1 MTSYVNQ
8 YEQITALVVDANSNM
23 RQIIAGML
31 RNMGFKSLF
40 VATNE
45 IQVNDIL
52 NVEKVDIVF
61 SGWQPGKLDGIKVLN
76 KVRDN
81 EKTKAI
87 PFLMITDII
96 DQDMVRQAVSNGV
109 SEYIVPPF
117 NKQILQKRLDRALK
131 IPIHSSAASVIKQ
144 DKNKRFAK
152 KKDTK
157 DFNILIVDDVADNI
171 EVLRGILKPH
181 YRIKAVTSGKNVM
194 QICMSNQPP
203 DIILLD
209 IMMPEIDGLT
219 VCKQLKQNPMTQNI
233 VIIFITA
240 LTEADDVV
248 RGLELGAVDYITKPI
263 HPDVVLARVRTHTRL
278 VLSQRVIQDQIDAL
292 VSQNTR
298 REYIDNLLQRKLEEF
313 QRLSQ
318 ENVKYLDTKLK
329 ANSVAERTFEQLK
342 FSINV
347 QDVIVQNLYTLR
359 QLEDNNYKLVRSRN
373 ETSNFIKRIVHT
385 YSFELRDR
393 SLEAKLN
400 FGCDLALFTDT
411 KLATYLIHLL
421 FANAIE
427 HSSRG
432 SQIHVK
438 TVELP
443 HHILVSI
450 QNNGELPH
458 EIPNDLNEL
467 LETKKGEPLV
477 ALNFYTAFKLAHA
490 LHCQMYYHSSDK
502 FNTIFYLKFRK

>member
-152 KKDTK
+152 KKTQK
-157 DFNILIVDDVADNI
+157 ILTFSS
-171 EVLRGILKPH
+171 L
-181 YRIKAVTSGKNVM
+181 M
-194 QICMSNQPP
+194 MS
-203 DIILLD
+203 L
-209 IMMPEIDGLT
+209 
-219 VCKQLKQNPMTQNI
+219 
-233 VIIFITA
+233 IT
-240 LTEADDVV
+240 
-248 RGLELGAVDYITKPI
+248 
-263 HPDVVLARVRTHTRL
+263 
-278 VLSQRVIQDQIDAL
+278 
-292 VSQNTR
+292 
-298 REYIDNLLQRKLEEF
+298 
-313 QRLSQ
+313 
-318 ENVKYLDTKLK
+318 
-329 ANSVAERTFEQLK
+329 
-342 FSINV
+342 
-347 QDVIVQNLYTLR
+347 
-359 QLEDNNYKLVRSRN
+359 
-373 ETSNFIKRIVHT
+373 
-385 YSFELRDR
+385 
-393 SLEAKLN
+393 
-400 FGCDLALFTDT
+400 
-411 KLATYLIHLL
+411 
-421 FANAIE
+421 
-427 HSSRG
+427 
-432 SQIHVK
+432 
-438 TVELP
+438 
-443 HHILVSI
+443 
-450 QNNGELPH
+450 
-458 EIPNDLNEL
+458 
-467 LETKKGEPLV
+467 
-477 ALNFYTAFKLAHA
+477 
-490 LHCQMYYHSSDK
+490 
-502 FNTIFYLKFRK
+502 